1 MDTTSGGMVP
11 PSNGTFDQGGSQS
24 NDLNKLEGKASD
36 FVSSGYVLSMVR
48 FDLRMKI
55 SLA

>member
-36 FVSSGYVLSMVR
+36 FVSSGPV
-48 FDLRMKI
+48 DLLGKWREG
-55 SLA
+55 SA